1 MARLTLVLRYAR
13 MIDRRAYVIK
23 RSSAEKGVEIL
34 IGFAIATAFFR
45 QIETIAM
52 APVLI
57 RLSAA
62 RLLILE
68 LMAAWVLLP
77 SVTPVTIPVRLLAFY
92 PLTWKQKAVYR
103 VASVLQHWRVVAIIV
118 LSFLSVAVLVR
129 LPHPAV
135 AISKAVTALMIAAS
149 VGIGLAIALPGFR
162 IVRARRSI
170 DGAIPKS
177 HKYPLLRKEI
187 RCYLRTLD
195 FYLAVSISFFAAFS
209 EFYGNWLSPAK
220 AIVPLLII
228 VFLQIPAFLNPF
240 GLEASS
246 QLDRYLLTPKPYLL
260 FLATKHMAL
269 AILFLLSTLPLEI
282 SLAYQMHFLQISTI
296 AMETCTVV
304 TSCLVVGIV
313 LMHKEHAQ
321 KIKMDSGKIS
331 GSNMSFLFV
340 MQVAM
345 LVAAI
350 PLCEGV
356 ATLYTGGF
364 VSFLISLGILCAITA
379 TYRWLLYRQTWPAS
393 STNYRKS

>member
-1 MARLTLVLRYAR
+1 MARLKPILRYAR
-13 MIDRRAYVIK
+13 MIDQRAYAIK

-34 IGFAIATAFFR
+34 IGFAIATALFR
-45 QIETIAM
+45 QFETIAM

-68 LMAAWVLLP
+68 LVAAWVLLP
-77 SVTPVTIPVRLLAFY
+77 SIAPVTIPVRLLAFY
-92 PLTWKQKAVYR
+92 PLTWKQKVVYR
-103 VASVLQHWRVVAIIV
+103 VASILQHWRVFAIIV
-118 LSFLSVAVLVR
+118 LSLLSVAVLVR

-135 AISKAVTALMIAAS
+135 VISKAVAALVIAAS
-149 VGIGLAIALPGFR
+149 VGIGCAIVLPGFR
-162 IVRARRSI
+162 IVRDRRATN
-170 DGAIPKS
+170 GAIPKS

-195 FYLAVSISFFAAFS
+195 FYFALSISLFAALS

-228 VFLQIPAFLNPF
+228 ALLHIPAFLNPF
-240 GLEASS
+240 GLEDSS
-246 QLDRYLLTPKPYLL
+246 QLDRYLLTPKPYSLL
-260 FLATKHMAL
+260 LATKHMAL
-269 AILFLLSTLPLEI
+269 AILFLVSTLPLDV
-282 SLAYQMHFLQISTI
+282 SLAYQMHFLQISTM

-304 TSCLVVGIV
+304 TSCLIVGIS
-313 LMHKEHAQ
+313 LMNKPHAQ
-321 KIKMDSGKIS
+321 EIKMDAGKIS

-340 MQVAM
+340 MQVAV

-356 ATLYTGGF
+356 TTLYAGGLGN
-364 VSFLISLGILCAITA
+364 FLIPSGILCAATA
-379 TYRWLLYRQTWPAS
+379 TYLWLLRKQTWPAS
-393 STNYRKS
+393 RTNNSKT